1 MTRQGFEVDSFEKG
15 SGHVF
20 IVPFSVEDAF
30 GSKAL
35 TLVKG
40 TIDGYPY
47 RSSVFPLGDG
57 THYMVVNRE
66 IREAIG
72 KLEGGHLLVTMEVDT
87 EKRVVEVPDDF
98 QSLLAENEQA
108 RQFFEKLSYTH
119 QKEYVDW
126 IVEAKRQETRQ
137 RRMDKAVEMLSDG
150 KKQR

>member
-1 MTRQGFEVDSFEKG
+1 MTLQTFEVDTFEKAG
-15 SGHVF
+15 GHVF
-20 IVPFSVEDAF
+20 IVPFSVEAVF

-40 TIDGYPY
+40 TINGYPY

-66 IREAIG
+66 VREAID
-72 KLEGGHLLVTMEVDT
+72 KLEGGHLLVTMELDT
-87 EKRVVEVPDDF
+87 NKRVVEVPADF

-108 RQFFEKLSYTH
+108 RRFFEKLSYSH

-126 IVEAKRQETRQ
+126 IVEAKRQETRK
-137 RRMDKAVEMLSDG
+137 RRMEQAVEMLGEG

>member
-1 MTRQGFEVDSFEKG
+1 MTLQTFEVNTFEKG
-15 SGHVF
+15 GGHVF
-20 IVPFSVEDAF
+20 IVPFSVEAVF

-66 IREAIG
+66 VREAIG
-72 KLEGGHLLVTMEVDT
+72 KLEGGHLMVTMQPDT
-87 EKRVVEVPDDF
+87 DKRVVEVPDDF
-98 QSLLAENEQA
+98 QGLLTENEQA
-108 RQFFEKLSYTH
+108 RGVFDKLSYSH

-137 RRMDKAVEMLSDG
+137 RRMEKAIEMLSEG